1 MNAFLD
7 FAALVG
13 ICAAM
18 VSAVAFGLAAFYRWI
33 YKAEPV
39 APPVQSEFTFPVP
52 LQFAEWTAADVEIW
66 RAFLSN
72 PTGAKLVAIC
82 GQHALQQAMKEAQ
95 GDALAQAAGMDAL
108 LTFQFNLASDRM
120 HARLSEAAA
129 DSAANH
135 ATAGEQDDA
144 AAVESRSF

>member
-7 FAALVG
+7 FAAMAVISVAVVAG
-13 ICAAM
+13 IVFGAM
-18 VSAVAFGLAAFYRWI
+18 AFSRWI
-33 YKAEPV
+33 YERPPV
-39 APPVQSEFTFPVP
+39 DPPVQSEFSFPVP

-108 LTFQFNLASDRM
+108 LTFQFNLASDKV
-120 HARLSEAAA
+120 HQRLSEAAA

-135 ATAGEQDDA
+135 TTAGEDDA
-144 AAVESRSF
+144 DAVESRSF